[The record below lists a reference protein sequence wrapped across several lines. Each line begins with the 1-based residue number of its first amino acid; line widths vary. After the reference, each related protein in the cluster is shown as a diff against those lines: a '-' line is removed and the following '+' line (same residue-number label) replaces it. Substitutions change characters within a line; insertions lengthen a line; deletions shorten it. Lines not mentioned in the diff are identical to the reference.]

1 MNLLWIDDEIELLK
15 PHLLFLEKKGYLIEG
30 INNAADGIVQ
40 IKNQSYSAVLLDEN
54 MPGIG
59 GLEAIMRIKEIRPN
73 LPIIMITKNEE
84 EHIMEEAI
92 GRQIADYIL
101 KPVNP
106 NQVILSLKKVL
117 QSDKIIE
124 EKTIVDYQQ
133 EFRQISMD
141 LMEVQTYEDWQ
152 TLYNKL
158 VSWEIRL
165 DKVQE
170 EGLREILHNQIEE
183 ANSLFSKF
191 IEKNYGDW
199 LQNAED
205 SPMLSHEVVKEWVA
219 PEIKENEKVLF
230 LVIDNLRLDQWKVI
244 SPLFTKM
251 AQSTEEKSFFSILP
265 TATQYARNAL
275 FAGMMPSEIEKKYPN
290 QWLNDTDEGNKNEFE
305 NLFFEKQL
313 DQLGLGNK
321 SHHYIKIL
329 NSDFEKKMLDQYNG
343 FKNNDIITIV
353 YNFIDILSHAK
364 TDNKVISELIRDDK
378 SYRSITY
385 TWFENSS
392 ILQMIR
398 LALSEGR
405 KVMITTDHGTQFI
418 TQPSKVIGD
427 RDTSTNLRYKMGRN
441 LQYDSADVFAMDKPE
456 NYFLPKVNISSK
468 YIFAKNNIFLAY
480 PNDYNKYVN
489 HYKNTYQH
497 GGISLQEIIV
507 PFVMLD

>member
-1 MNLLWIDDEIELLK
+1 MKLLWIDDEIELLK
-15 PHLLFLEKKGYLIEG
+15 PHLLFLEKKGYDVEG
-30 INNAADGIVQ
+30 INNAAEGIGK
-40 IKNQSYSAVLLDEN
+40 IKDQSYSAVLLDEN

-59 GLEAIMRIKEIRPN
+59 GLEAIMHIKEFRPN

-106 NQVILSLKKVL
+106 NQVVLSLKKVL

-133 EFRQISMD
+133 EFRKIAMD
-141 LMEVQTYEDWQ
+141 LMEVEDHEDWQ
-152 TLYNKL
+152 QLYNKL
-158 VSWEIRL
+158 ISWELRL

-170 EGLREILHNQIEE
+170 EGLREILQNQLDE

-191 IEKNYGDW
+191 IESEYLSWVK
-199 LQNAED
+199 QSED
-205 SPMLSHEVVKEWVA
+205 KPVLSHEIVRKWLI
-219 PEIKENEKVLF
+219 PEIKESQDVLF
-230 LVIDNLRLDQWKVI
+230 VVIDNLRLDQWKVI
-244 SPLFTKM
+244 SPLFSKTASQIK
-251 AQSTEEKSFFSILP
+251 EYNFYSILP

-275 FAGMMPSEIEKKYPN
+275 FAGMMPSEIEKKYPDK
-290 QWLNDTDEGNKNEFE
+290 WLNDTDDGNKNEFE
-305 NLFFEKQL
+305 DYFFEQQL
-313 DQLGLGNK
+313 HSEGLGHL

-329 NSDFEKKMLDQYNG
+329 NSEFEKKMWDQYRSYR
-343 FKNNDIITIV
+343 KNNIITIV
-353 YNFIDILSHAK
+353 YNFLDILSHAK
-364 TDNKVISELIRDDK
+364 TDNRVISELIRDDK

-392 ILQMIR
+392 ILQLIR

-405 KVMITTDHGTQFI
+405 KVIITTDHGTQFI
-418 TQPSKVIGD
+418 TQPSKVLGD
-427 RDTSTNLRYKMGRN
+427 RETSTNLRYKMGRN
-441 LQYDSADVFAMDKPE
+441 LQFDTADVFAMDKPE
-456 NYFLPKVNISSK
+456 EYYLPKVNLSSK
-468 YIFAKNNIFLAY
+468 YIFAKNNIFFAY
-480 PNDYNKYVN
+480 PNEYNKYVN

-507 PFVMLD
+507 PFVVME